1 MSKKKTPSVVKKEE
15 SDAIYENRATLEQGG
30 VIDHTPCDRCMEDF
44 VFAMKDNYHSFSI
57 GLTTILQCLFI
68 AEQEGCVPE
77 LPRDW
82 TITVISR
89 FRRE

>member
-1 MSKKKTPSVVKKEE
+1 MSKKKTSHVAKKEE
-15 SDAIYENRATLEQGG
+15 SDIIYANRAELEQDE
-30 VIDHTPCDRCMEDF
+30 VIDHTTCERCMEDF

-68 AEQEGCVPE
+68 AEKEGYVPA

-82 TITVISR
+82 KITVISR